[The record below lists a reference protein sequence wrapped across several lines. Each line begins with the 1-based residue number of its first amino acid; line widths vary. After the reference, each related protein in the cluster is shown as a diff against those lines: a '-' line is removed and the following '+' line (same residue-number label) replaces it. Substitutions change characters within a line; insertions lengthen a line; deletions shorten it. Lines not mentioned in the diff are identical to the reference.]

1 MGARQNDNTVLDGK
15 QSTIPKINGDFKKA
29 SVSAVYMYVRTVF
42 PPKTRSDVNCPQS
55 LAICGFECHRGV
67 VKDRITSGGP
77 STDFFKNVSK

>member
-42 PPKTRSDVNCPQS
+42 PPKTRSDVNCP
-55 LAICGFECHRGV
+55 
-67 VKDRITSGGP
+67 
-77 STDFFKNVSK
+77 